1 MRKSILRLFLASLFL
16 VGSSGVASAILI
28 HTATDFSTGI
38 TYEFYYEANGIS
50 WGDAYSA
57 AMDLGCMLAVVD
69 SEAENEFVAT
79 ALAGLSTDLYNSF
92 GVGPWLGASAESS
105 IAGFEWVDGS
115 AFGPY
120 TNWYGGEPNFG
131 EGGVAQGLVYYNGG
145 THSGSMWA
153 DYGQNGGSHGQVV
166 GYVVECA
173 PVPEPSTFFLLGGG
187 LVGLAFAV
195 RRRKEV

>member
-1 MRKSILRLFLASLFL
+1 MRKSIFRLFLASLFL

-28 HTATDFSTGI
+28 HTATDFSTGT

-69 SEAENEFVAT
+69 SEAENNFVSSVVDT
-79 ALAGLSTDLYNSF
+79 LPSLTNTRGL
-92 GVGPWLGASAESS
+92 GPWLGGYAETP
-105 IAGFEWVDGS
+105 GNWQWVDGS
-115 AFGPY
+115 PWVY
-120 TNWYGGEPNFG
+120 ENWYGVEPNFG
-131 EGGVAQGLVYYNGG
+131 EGGVAQGLIYFNGLSVG
-145 THSGSMWA
+145 SGPYWA
-153 DYGQNGGSHGQVV
+153 DYGQVYAGGVNLPVV

-187 LVGLAFAV
+187 LLSLAFAV